1 MDKKTEN
8 RGKRGTVRKQME
20 TILRQHGTDRSTYHG
35 GELTGVKIKVLFQ
48 KVDVIFNEFKR
59 IIGECNDKNASEREI

>member
-1 MDKKTEN
+1 MKKKMDKKTEN

-35 GELTGVKIKVLFQ
+35 GELTGVKIMFCTVTRQYVVTSLS
-48 KVDVIFNEFKR
+48 
-59 IIGECNDKNASEREI
+59 AL